1 MYYKNSQ
8 GNIINLDNVRE
19 IVKRPDVVVRER
31 NPERTYKVS
40 EAIYDVQVVGSDPEE
55 YSKTLERLDSPD
67 NLGRFMSWLWF
78 RMEEGT
84 EYCSFEEF
92 RSVMK

>member
-19 IVKRPDVVVRER
+19 IVKRPDIVVHER
-31 NPERTYKVS
+31 NPERAYRVS
-40 EAIYDVQVVGSDPEE
+40 EAIYDVQKE

-67 NLGRFMSWLWF
+67 NLGKFMSWLWF
-78 RMEEGT
+78 QMEEGT